1 MKKPT
6 QRHLSFHGNN
16 LPPLPLRGCQSDPT
30 RAAQILLVGD
40 SHADALAWK
49 LRQALAQEEL
59 NLTSVT
65 FSACAPVRGLRS
77 LDNGSSR
84 RCPEFN
90 DTVLSYLESSSEQ
103 VVVLAARW
111 RLYLEGGGY
120 DNTEGGD
127 EGGAFPVDV
136 VAGAEGRSEAVRKTR
151 VVKRY
156 REGVRHYLD
165 LGKKVI
171 LVYTIPE
178 AGWNVPEL
186 LAKQK
191 IWGAGT
197 RDVTTS
203 YEEFGKRNKTT
214 FDAFDGVE
222 HPNLF
227 RVKPHEIFCDS
238 QIKGRCVNSAD
249 GRVLYLDTNH
259 VSNAGAELI
268 DAEITKIARRLSQSN

>member
-1 MKKPT
+1 MVPENRT
-6 QRHLSFHGNN
+6 
-16 LPPLPLRGCQSDPT
+16 
-30 RAAQILLVGD
+30 
-40 SHADALAWK
+40 
-49 LRQALAQEEL
+49 
-59 NLTSVT
+59 
-65 FSACAPVRGLRS
+65 
-77 LDNGSSR
+77 GS
-84 RCPEFN
+84 
-90 DTVLSYLESSSEQ
+90 
-103 VVVLAARW
+103 
-111 RLYLEGGGY
+111 
-120 DNTEGGD
+120 
-127 EGGAFPVDV
+127 GAFPVDV

-151 VVKRY
+151 VAKRY

-268 DAEITKIARRLSQSN
+268 AAEITKIARRLSQSN